1 MRPEAKAKVSRH
13 TYIILCP
20 LFEQCWSK
28 VIWTGEVK
36 GSNQTLNSKFLHKLS
51 TLSRNTQTRKLLR
64 DVFFIATPC
73 QLVYNEHLP
82 YTVRDDGA
90 EFEKMMSLMLIPMSA
105 SWTQLKRLLLL

>member
-1 MRPEAKAKVSRH
+1 MRPEAKAKVS
-13 TYIILCP
+13 TYIVLCP

-64 DVFFIATPC
+64 DVVFIATPC

-82 YTVRDDGA
+82 YTVGGDGA
-90 EFEKMMSLMLIPMSA
+90 EEHKLSSRKLCC
-105 SWTQLKRLLLL
+105 